1 MTKDRWFPGVN
12 ERTTYFYEALA
23 QCLAAGY
30 VPRPSFDCAQERINN
45 PQSPYW
51 DWHQTGCTISTIYR
65 DGKALKVVSNL
76 PNATTTDPKYVQR
89 MLQERKLVNGACPLP
104 DSDVSDMLNNAGKV
118 DKKGNTLVSIKPLAD
133 WRRAGSGEQSFE
145 NALTH
150 PMSAVFGTSQ
160 RAIDYFNA
168 LRQKDYSRMYLVFED
183 DDSGQALVRPSAFG
197 DFSYGYVYG
206 YGNYDCSYNGR
217 LPGVP
222 FGAEG
227 ATQKNS
233 ISPNSFLE
241 RLLNTS

>member
-1 MTKDRWFPGVN
+1 MIEDRWFPGVN
-12 ERTTYFYEALA
+12 ERTTYFHEAFA

-30 VPRPSFDCAQERINN
+30 VPRPSFDCAQERINDF
-45 PQSPYW
+45 QSPYW
-51 DWHQTGCTISTIYR
+51 NWHQTGCTISTIYR

-104 DSDVSDMLNNAGKV
+104 DSDVLEMIANDNRV
-118 DKKGNTLVSIKPLAD
+118 DEKGNTLVSIKPLAD

-160 RAIDYFNA
+160 RAIDYFNV
-168 LRQKDYSRMYLVFED
+168 LRRKGFGSIYLLFED
-183 DDSGQALVRPSAFG
+183 DDSGQALVRSSTFGCGYFGVNSA
-197 DFSYGYVYG
+197 VT
-206 YGNYDCSYNGR
+206 YNLDGH

-222 FGAEG
+222 SSVAQKNKPIYVRIIVSNVIYFP
-227 ATQKNS
+227 KNS
-233 ISPNSFLE
+233 I
-241 RLLNTS
+241 